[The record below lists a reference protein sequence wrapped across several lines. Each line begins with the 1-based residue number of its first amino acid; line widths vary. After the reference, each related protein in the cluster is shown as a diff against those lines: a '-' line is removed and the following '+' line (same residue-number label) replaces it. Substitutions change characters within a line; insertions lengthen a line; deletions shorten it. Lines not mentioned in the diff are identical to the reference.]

1 MSRKGQL
8 FAILLAIGALATA
21 CDEDADRPNDSS
33 RSQGT
38 EATPS
43 GSTELLADTVLPV
56 AQLLSHGAGER
67 ELLRRA
73 ENILIT
79 NCMSSRGYIYY
90 SLVSQAVNDFSMES
104 LFGTITP
111 QQAARYGYHSST
123 ASDYAAADAAA
134 VVTQAK
140 AMAQG
145 AGYLA
150 ALSDEGPSSCQSLA
164 WQQLY
169 GANQPPDTS
178 ADALMIFN
186 LTAQA
191 RMAAGESAPV
201 LAAQEIWKTCMAAR
215 GLHYRFLSDSR
226 LTFQSEPGDAG
237 TPSAAEFD
245 SAKADADCRQT
256 AGVDRAFID
265 TFSDAYTGLTEKHLD
280 VVERLEAV
288 YEQAKRRALSLLAN
302 PNKSVT
308 PTTQTAGL
316 TASSRS
322 G

>member
-1 MSRKGQL
+1 LSRKGQL

-21 CDEDADRPNDSS
+21 CDEDADRPNDSG

-43 GSTELLADTVLPV
+43 GSTELLTDTVLPV

-73 ENILIT
+73 ENILIAD
-79 NCMSSRGYIYY
+79 CMSSRGYIYY
-90 SLVSQAVNDFSMES
+90 PFVSQAVNDFSMES

-123 ASDYAAADAAA
+123 ASEYAAADAAA

-140 AMAQG
+140 VMAQG
-145 AGYLA
+145 AGYLV
-150 ALSDEGPSSCQSLA
+150 ALSGEGSSCQSLA

-178 ADALMIFN
+178 ADTLMIFD